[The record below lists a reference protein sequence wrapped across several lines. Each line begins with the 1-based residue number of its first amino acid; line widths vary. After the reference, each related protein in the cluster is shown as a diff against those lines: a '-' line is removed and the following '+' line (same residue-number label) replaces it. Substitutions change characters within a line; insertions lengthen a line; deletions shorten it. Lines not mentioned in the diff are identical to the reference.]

1 MARIGA
7 GGPSSVGKTGA
18 ARARRAKSAGE
29 SSPASRPAAPEDIAT
44 IAGIPEAELTPNVRS
59 AILRLMQEVDEL
71 RRQLAYAQKR
81 AEQLEQVADEDPMLP
96 VLNRRAF
103 VRELS
108 RAQSLAQRHGIPS
121 SLVYLDVNGMKAI
134 NDTHGHA
141 AGDAVL
147 LNICQRLREQ
157 LRQADVV
164 GRLGGDELGV
174 ILVHTDEAAAAL
186 KARSLV
192 DVIRE
197 KPVSW
202 SGTELPVSLAYG
214 HAALSGGEAQEAL
227 AAADRAMY
235 ASKVRRRS

>member
-1 MARIGA
+1 MARIGT
-7 GGPSSVGKTGA
+7 GRPSSVGKTVAG
-18 ARARRAKSAGE
+18 RTRRTKGTADA
-29 SSPASRPAAPEDIAT
+29 SPASRPLAAEDIAT

-59 AILRLMQEVDEL
+59 AILRLMQEVEEL
-71 RRQLAYAQKR
+71 RRQLAYARKR
-81 AEQLEQVADEDPMLP
+81 AEELEQLADQDAMLP
-96 VLNRRAF
+96 ILNRRAF

-121 SLVYLDVNGMKAI
+121 SLVYLDVNGMKHV
-134 NDTHGHA
+134 NDTYGHA

-147 LNICQRLREQ
+147 VDICERLRQQ

-192 DVIRE
+192 DAIRD

-202 SGTELPVSLAYG
+202 NGTDLPVSLAYG
-214 HAALSGGEAQEAL
+214 HAALSGGEVKEVL

-235 ASKVRRRS
+235 ASKTARRP